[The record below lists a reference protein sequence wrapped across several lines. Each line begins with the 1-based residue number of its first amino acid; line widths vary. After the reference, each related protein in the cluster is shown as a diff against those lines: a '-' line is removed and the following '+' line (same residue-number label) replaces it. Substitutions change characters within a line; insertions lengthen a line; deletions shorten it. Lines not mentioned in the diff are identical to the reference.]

1 MKKDL
6 SKFVSDGFS
15 YLELLISLMT
25 ASLIM
30 AAMPHILIMFQALEL
45 HEDNYD
51 TDIFIMDITESY
63 HSATDI
69 TSDKSGITFDTGTRK
84 ITYRFQSERIIKSI
98 DGQGFVTLVFD
109 VDNLLVSETGD
120 YITLK
125 IEGDIDETLT
135 FKK

>member
-69 TSDKSGITFDTGTRK
+69 TSDKSEITFDTGTRK